1 MTIAIT
7 ERAAA
12 GLQELLTTNNAPPGQ
27 GVKLVPGGTGQ
38 VGMIISKPGE
48 GDAVV
53 HREGAP
59 LLIVE
64 SGIAGALDGAQIDC
78 EISPAEGRPKLE
90 FTLRPPER

>member
-1 MTIAIT
+1 MITIT

-12 GLQELLTTNNAPPGQ
+12 GLQELLATNNAPPGQ

-38 VGMIISKPGE
+38 VGMIIGAPSE
-48 GDAVV
+48 GDEVV
-53 HREGAP
+53 RRGDEP